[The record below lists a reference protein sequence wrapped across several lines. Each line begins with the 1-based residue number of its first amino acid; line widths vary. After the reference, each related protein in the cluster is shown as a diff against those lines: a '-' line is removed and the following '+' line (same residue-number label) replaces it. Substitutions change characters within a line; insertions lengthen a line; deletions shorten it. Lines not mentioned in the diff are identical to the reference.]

1 MVTLQQHIKI
11 VNLKGWAVLAT
22 MDNMR
27 SSGNNGQSQCHRKQM
42 GQKTA
47 HKQAFKN
54 LTPLVLTMLACHFG
68 YTYSGILSLG
78 WIPINILRHSIE
90 NAIFSVPKWLQSPLH
105 YRPCKHNTLTCLRIW
120 CAAPN
125 ALVWCIQ
132 NITAMVF
139 TLFANNCCCT
149 TILHKTQMMKIF
161 DVCARPP
168 ASLIRCSVLYRY
180 GQNMTVSAFPISS
193 LIHCTTTAKDSSQLY
208 FPPSQFCKGKN
219 VEKHLINPHLPWP
232 HVLCIFI
239 ERERLFDPDVF
250 VAVIVIKL
258 LDAVIACLVEHC
270 AVGLLKQHR
279 TSVISNV

>member
-1 MVTLQQHIKI
+1 MS
-11 VNLKGWAVLAT
+11 
-22 MDNMR
+22 
-27 SSGNNGQSQCHRKQM
+27 SSGNNGQYAHFWQQWTITVS
-42 GQKTA
+42 QKTNGPEDSTQTSLQEFDPFGFD
-47 HKQAFKN
+47 HVGMPLWLYILWHTKFGVNTYKYFK
-54 LTPLVLTMLACHFG
+54 
-68 YTYSGILSLG
+68 
-78 WIPINILRHSIE
+78 RHSIE

-132 NITAMVF
+132 NITTMVF